1 MRNPR
6 AIWALLFALL
16 GLGALIA
23 GAVAARLSERVGFVE
38 AVWAVP
44 LGIVLAF
51 VSLLLA
57 RRARWEYQRTVG
69 RVGGSGLA
77 AVARVLGSIALLIG
91 ITAALALAV
100 YAVLALVLD

>member
-16 GLGALIA
+16 ALGALVG
-23 GAVAARLSERVGFVE
+23 GAIAARLSDRVGFAE
-38 AVWAVP
+38 AVGAIP
-44 LGIVLAF
+44 LGILLAL
-51 VSLLLA
+51 VSLGLA

-69 RVGGSGLA
+69 RAGGGGLA
-77 AVARVLGSIALLIG
+77 AFARVLGAIALLIG

-100 YAVLALVLD
+100 FAVLAVVLD